1 MNGAADADAADDAD
15 DADGAADADDAAAA
29 VGARVGGLA
38 YDAVAMTTSPAA
50 TVLGA
55 VPRPAYR
62 MLAVG
67 ALAALAL
74 AAFTGHKLLV
84 MAKLRGDV
92 AGIEPRSLRI
102 AYPLR
107 RLAADTQEFRLA
119 DPARRDAAWTIQL
132 TTAEAARH
140 RVGDTIV
147 VRCDGAECYL
157 PDAVYINDGNMQ
169 FDTALLALEL
179 ASAAACLIVIARR
192 WRRYR
197 AARRGDHLP
206 RVAVRR

>member
-84 MAKLRGDV
+84 MAKLRGEL
-92 AGIEPRSLRI
+92 AGVEPRTLRL
-102 AYPLR
+102 AHPLR
-107 RLAADTQEFRLA
+107 RLSTDTLEFALA
-119 DPARRDAAWTIQL
+119 EPTRSAGAWTIQL
-132 TTAEAARH
+132 TTDQAARH
-140 RVGDTIV
+140 RVGDRLD
-147 VRCDGAECYL
+147 VRCDGSECYL
-157 PDAVYINDGNMQ
+157 PDSVYISDGNMQ
-169 FDTALLALEL
+169 FDAVLLTLEL
-179 ASAAACLIVIARR
+179 GSAAACALVIARR

>member
-1 MNGAADADAADDAD
+1 MNGADGADGADDAHD
-15 DADGAADADDAAAA
+15 A
-29 VGARVGGLA
+29 VGAREGGLA

-50 TVLGA
+50 TIPGA

-84 MAKLRGDV
+84 MAKLRGDL
-92 AGIEPRSLRI
+92 AGIEPRTLRL

-107 RLAADTQEFRLA
+107 RLSTDTQEFALA
-119 DPARRDAAWTIQL
+119 EPTQTASAWSIQL
-132 TTAEAARH
+132 TTDQAARH

-157 PDAVYINDGNMQ
+157 PDSVYISDGNMQ
-169 FDTALLALEL
+169 FDAVLLALEL
-179 ASAAACLIVIARR
+179 GSVTACALVFARR

-197 AARRGDHLP
+197 AARRGEHLP

>member
-1 MNGAADADAADDAD
+1 MTNAPP
-15 DADGAADADDAAAA
+15 AAATA
-29 VGARVGGLA
+29 
-38 YDAVAMTTSPAA
+38 
-50 TVLGA
+50 
-55 VPRPAYR
+55 PRPGYR
-62 MLAVG
+62 VLAIG
-67 ALAALAL
+67 ALATLAL
-74 AAFTGHKLLV
+74 AAGTGHKLLV

-119 DPARRDAAWTIQL
+119 DPARRDAPWTIQL
-132 TTAEAARH
+132 TTAQAARH

-192 WRRYR
+192 QRAAR
-197 AARRGDHLP
+197 AARRGEHLP
-206 RVAVRR
+206 RVQLRR

>member
-1 MNGAADADAADDAD
+1 MTDAPP
-15 DADGAADADDAAAA
+15 
-29 VGARVGGLA
+29 L
-38 YDAVAMTTSPAA
+38 AA
-50 TVLGA
+50 TA
-55 VPRPAYR
+55 APRPAYR

-84 MAKLRGDV
+84 MAKLRGDLP
-92 AGIEPRSLRI
+92 GIAPRTLRV

-107 RLAADTQEFRLA
+107 RLAPDTAEFVLA
-119 DPARRDAAWTIQL
+119 DPTTPQAHRRHAWTIQL
-132 TTAEAARH
+132 TTDQAARH
-140 RVGDTIV
+140 PVGDTLD
-147 VRCDGAECYL
+147 VRCDGDECYL
-157 PDAVYINDGNMQ
+157 PDSEYISDGNMQ
-169 FDTALLALEL
+169 FDTVLLAIEL
-179 ASAAACLIVIARR
+179 GCAAACAIAITRR

>member
-1 MNGAADADAADDAD
+1 MTDTPPL
-15 DADGAADADDAAAA
+15 AAAA
-29 VGARVGGLA
+29 
-38 YDAVAMTTSPAA
+38 AA
-50 TVLGA
+50 
-55 VPRPAYR
+55 PRPAYR

-84 MAKLRGDV
+84 MAKLRGDLP
-92 AGIEPRSLRI
+92 GIAPRTLRV

-107 RLAADTQEFRLA
+107 RLSPDTQEFALA
-119 DPARRDAAWTIQL
+119 DPTQTARAWTIQL
-132 TTAEAARH
+132 TTDQAARH
-140 RVGDTIV
+140 PVGDTLD

-157 PDAVYINDGNMQ
+157 PDSVYISDGNMQ
-169 FDTALLALEL
+169 FDTVLLALEL
-179 ASAAACLIVIARR
+179 GCAAACAIAIARR

-206 RVAVRR
+206 QVRVRR